1 MESKKFPTQ
10 QFYAISTIFEKKI
23 LTFNLHLLP
32 NKMHDDFL
40 GLCCIT
46 FQMSLIRGSKTLLTK
61 RRPYYVKQDIIILT
75 AALLLLELPSRGAS
89 RLNRAFPPPE

>member
-1 MESKKFPTQ
+1 MPL
-10 QFYAISTIFEKKI
+10 ALVLKKI

-40 GLCCIT
+40 GPCFIT
-46 FQMSLIRGSKTLLTK
+46 FQMSLIRGPKTLLSK
-61 RRPYYVKQDIIILT
+61 RIPYVKQDIIILT
-75 AALLLLELPSRGAS
+75 AALLPLELPSRGAS